1 MPPEQQQQFEE
12 MQRTLTNLKEV
23 LDVAFVENI
32 ARRLDIDSR
41 VSSAVG
47 RINLGDLANVND
59 NATTGQVIKKQANG
73 TWAGA
78 NDIDT

>member
-1 MPPEQQQQFEE
+1 MSPEQRQQFEE

-32 ARRLDIDSR
+32 ARRLDIDNR